1 LACHPAQFVVMKKW
15 LLRIGLGFLLVLVL
29 LYSFLMVRSKIPAT
43 VNDGELQLVRANNP
57 KDSNAFDVLQEAGG
71 HIWWP
76 ENQSESIYDLARN
89 TNWDVNLASTV
100 LASNREALAGW
111 DAAIQQP
118 DFQVPEVFDPSASLT
133 YLSNWKKLALLAE
146 VRGNFLF
153 HNGQD
158 KEAFDQFL
166 KIVQLGRRMQN
177 ANGVLIDYLV
187 GAAVNNIGLSQMQHW
202 AGKSHLNANQLKD
215 YIRQL
220 ELKPDVESAAYANTI
235 KAEYQFQTMMV
246 EMTCTGKMTN
256 TLGGGYFPRISPWW
270 PVFNLTET
278 KALFAHGALQLV
290 KASSRH
296 YSEVNVAELEARPNL
311 VSIYLSGNGV
321 GQVLYYMA
329 IPAVATSLVQ
339 KSRCDVQLQA
349 TRTILA
355 LRAYQLT
362 HGQLPANLNALVPDF
377 LDAVPMD
384 DFDSQ
389 PLRYSAE
396 KKIVYSVGKNL
407 KDDGGDD
414 RTSSA
419 DSAQRHLDLV
429 YRFDF

>member
-1 LACHPAQFVVMKKW
+1 MKKW
-15 LLRIGLGFLLVLVL
+15 LLRLGLGFLVVLVL

-43 VNDGELQLVRANNP
+43 VNDGELQLVRANIP
-57 KDSNAFDVLQEAGG
+57 KESNAFDVLQAAGG
-71 HIWWP
+71 HLWWP
-76 ENQSESIYDLARN
+76 ENQREKFDDLARN
-89 TNWDVNLASTV
+89 TNWDGNLASTV

-111 DAAIQQP
+111 DIAVKLP
-118 DFQVPEVFDPSASLT
+118 DFQVPDVFDPSDTSA
-133 YLSNWKKLALLAE
+133 YLLISRKLAFLAE

-153 HNGQD
+153 HDGQD
-158 KEAFDQFL
+158 KEAFDQSL
-166 KIVQLGRRMQN
+166 AIVQLGRRMQN
-177 ANGVLIDYLV
+177 ANGVLIEYLV
-187 GAAVNNIGLSQMQHW
+187 GAAVNNIGLSQMQHL

-220 ELKPDVESAAYANTI
+220 ELKPEVESAAYANTI
-235 KAEYQFQTMMV
+235 KAEYQFQTRMV
-246 EMTCTGKMTN
+246 ELTCTGKMTN

-290 KASSRH
+290 KAASHH
-296 YSEVNVAELEARPNL
+296 YSEVNVAKLEARPNL
-311 VSIYLSGNGV
+311 VSMYLSGNAV

-329 IPAVATSLVQ
+329 APADVSSLVQ
-339 KSRCDVQLQA
+339 KSRCDVQSQA

-362 HGQLPANLNALVPDF
+362 HRHLPSDLNALVPEF
-377 LDAVPMD
+377 LDEVPVD
-384 DFDSQ
+384 DFDGQ

-414 RTSSA
+414 QTSST
-419 DSAQRHLDLV
+419 DPSQRHLDLV
-429 YRFDF
+429 YKFNF

>member
-1 LACHPAQFVVMKKW
+1 MKKW
-15 LLRIGLGFLLVLVL
+15 LLRLGLGFLVVLLL

-43 VNDGELQLVRANNP
+43 VNDGELQLVRANIP
-57 KDSNAFDVLQEAGG
+57 KGSNAFDVFQEAGG

-76 ENQSESIYDLARN
+76 ENQSENIYDLARN
-89 TNWDVNLASTV
+89 TNWDDNLASTV

-111 DAAIQQP
+111 DAAIKQP
-118 DFQVPEVFDPSASLT
+118 DFQVPEVFDPSASPT

-158 KEAFDQFL
+158 KEAFDQVL

-187 GAAVNNIGLSQMQHW
+187 GAAVNNIGLSQIQHW
-202 AGKSHLNANQLKD
+202 AGKSHLNANQLED
-215 YIRQL
+215 FIHQL
-220 ELKPDVESAAYANTI
+220 ELKPEAESAAYANTI
-235 KAEYQFQTMMV
+235 KGEYQFQTMMV

-256 TLGGGYFPRISPWW
+256 TQGGGYFPSVMPLC
-270 PVFNLTET
+270 PVFNLSQT
-278 KALFAHGALQLV
+278 KTLFAQGALKLV
-290 KASSRH
+290 KAASHH
-296 YSEVNVAELEARPNL
+296 YNEVNVGDMEVRPNL
-311 VSIYLSGNGV
+311 VSLYLSGNVV

-329 IPAVATSLVQ
+329 IPAVATSLAQ
-339 KSRCDVQLQA
+339 KSRCDVQLQT

-362 HGQLPANLNALVPDF
+362 HGNLPPDLNTLVPEF
-377 LDAVPMD
+377 LDAVPID
-384 DFDSQ
+384 DFDGQ

-414 RTSSA
+414 RNSSN
-419 DSAQRHLDLV
+419 DQSARHLDFA
-429 YRFDF
+429 YKFDF